1 MKKETYIQPIKFL
14 VVGIINTIVGYGVM
28 FFTYNLLH
36 WNYWIA
42 SAANYIVG
50 SICSFFLNKYFTF
63 QANKFNK
70 KEIIK
75 FIICIIL
82 CYGIGY
88 GIARPLIRLI
98 FSKASLSL
106 QDNLAMI
113 CGSGIFTVLNFFG
126 QKFFVFTKKEQ
137 IFISEQNEVF
147 NDNNQR

>member
-1 MKKETYIQPIKFL
+1 MKQESYIQAIKFL
-14 VVGIINTIVGYGVM
+14 IVGIINTIVGYGVM

-42 SAANYIVG
+42 SAANYIMG

-63 QANKFNK
+63 QAKNFNK

-75 FIICIIL
+75 FIICIL
-82 CYGIGY
+82 FCYSIGY
-88 GIARPLIRLI
+88 GIARPIIRLI
-98 FSKASLSL
+98 FQQANLSL

-113 CGSGIFTVLNFFG
+113 FGSGIFTVLNFFG

-137 IFISEQNEVF
+137 IITNEQNEVF
-147 NDNNQR
+147 NDNN

>member
-1 MKKETYIQPIKFL
+1 MKQESYIQAIKFL
-14 VVGIINTIVGYGVM
+14 IVGIINTIVGYGVM

-42 SAANYIVG
+42 SAANYIMG

-63 QANKFNK
+63 QAKNFNK

-75 FIICIIL
+75 FIICIL
-82 CYGIGY
+82 FCYSIGY
-88 GIARPLIRLI
+88 GVARPIIRLI
-98 FSKASLSL
+98 FQQANLSL

-113 CGSGIFTVLNFFG
+113 FGSGIFTVLNFFG

-137 IFISEQNEVF
+137 IITNEQNEVF
-147 NDNNQR
+147 NDNN